1 MKEKKQK
8 YLRALTNFFVTQ
20 IDGSANK
27 NFIEIQT
34 GGIGEAVRMAFAD
47 ERDIVVKHLAVQQV
61 PRSGKPAELLA
72 KYGIDAKHICV
83 AVKEVL
89 KM

>member
-1 MKEKKQK
+1 MHWP
-8 YLRALTNFFVTQ
+8 NFYITQ
-20 IDGSANK
+20 IDRFANK
-27 NFIEIQT
+27 NFIKIQT
-34 GGIGEAVRMAFAD
+34 GGIGEAVRMALAE

-72 KYGIDAKHICV
+72 KYSIDAKHICV